1 LNNTGNAWTMRV
13 ATIVDVAQ
21 RAGVSIATVSRVI
34 NNSRMV
40 SDQKRTRILEVMREI
55 GYQPVIRENKNSRQV
70 LLLVSSVTQL
80 MEDVAAGIV
89 DTAEAADSGPALAIS
104 LTGQEADSYRR
115 TLMLLKTIPRETL
128 YGIIFLNNM
137 CSDSA
142 LWNEFQQYPLVQIGE
157 YIDTD
162 PLLAVMSDDRAA
174 MKELTERLIRKGR
187 RRFLFVS
194 NRYGANEQQY
204 KFCVRREAGFRAALE
219 EAGLP
224 INPDMFMYTDY
235 TPEGGADAG
244 RRIAKMKDRPDA
256 VLCVSD
262 YIASGCAAELQAA
275 GIAVPSDTAVTGFD
289 NNEISEICRP
299 RLTTVHQSFSEMGA
313 EALSMLDA
321 LVSGRLKMGRI
332 TYIQHS
338 IIERDSA

>member
-1 LNNTGNAWTMRV
+1 MRV
-13 ATIVDVAQ
+13 VTIVEVAQ

-40 SDQKRTRILEVMREI
+40 SDQKRIRILEVMKEI
-55 GYQPVIRENKNSRQV
+55 GYQPAVRENKNSPPI
-70 LLLVSSVTQL
+70 LLLISSVPHL
-80 MEDVAAGIV
+80 IEDVVAGI
-89 DTAEAADSGPALAIS
+89 TNMAETIDPAPVLAIS
-104 LTGQEADSYRR
+104 LTRQDADSYHHALR
-115 TLMLLKTIPRETL
+115 LLKTIPRETL
-128 YGIIFLNNM
+128 YGIVFLNNM
-137 CSDSA
+137 CGDSV

-162 PLLAVMSDDRAA
+162 PLLAVMSDDARA
-174 MKELTERLIRKGR
+174 MKELTERLIRGGR

-204 KFCVRREAGFRAALE
+204 RFCARREAGFRAALE
-219 EAGLP
+219 EAGIPFRPEML
-224 INPDMFMYTDY
+224 MYTDY
-235 TPEGGADAG
+235 TPEGGAEAG
-244 RRIAKMKDRPDA
+244 RRIAKMKDPPDA

-262 YIASGCAAELQAA
+262 YIACGCVAELQTL
-275 GIAVPSDTAVTGFD
+275 GIAVPVDMAVTGFD

-299 RLTTVHQSFSEMGA
+299 RLTTVHQSFEEMGA
-313 EALSMLDA
+313 EALFMLDA

-338 IIERDSA
+338 IIERDSM

>member
-1 LNNTGNAWTMRV
+1 MRV

-40 SDQKRTRILEVMREI
+40 SDQKRTRILEVMQEI
-55 GYQPVIRENKNSRQV
+55 GYQPVIRENKNNRQI
-70 LLLVSSVTQL
+70 LLLISSVAQL
-80 MEDVAAGIV
+80 IEDVAAGITN
-89 DTAEAADSGPALAIS
+89 TAGAIDSGPALAVS
-104 LTGQEADSYRR
+104 LTGQGAGGYQH
-115 TLMLLKTIPRETL
+115 TLKLLKTIPRETL

-137 CSDSA
+137 CSDSI

-162 PLLAVMSDDRAA
+162 PLLAVMSNDTAA
-174 MKELTERLIRKGR
+174 MQELTKRLIRKGR

-194 NRYGANEQQY
+194 NRYGAAGQQY
-204 KFCVRREAGFRAALE
+204 KFCVRRETGFRMALE
-219 EAGLP
+219 EAGIP
-224 INPDMFMYTDY
+224 FNPEMLMYTDY

-244 RRIAKMKDRPDA
+244 RRIAGMKNRPDA

-262 YIASGCAAELQAA
+262 YIACGCIAELQAM
-275 GIAVPSDTAVTGFD
+275 GVAVPSDTAVTGFD

-299 RLTTVHQSFSEMGA
+299 RLTTVHQSFEEMGA
-313 EALSMLDA
+313 EALFMLDA

-338 IIERDSA
+338 IIERESA